1 MTPEKIAII
10 KEIKTEMQNT
20 VKKVR
25 ASNKSIGTTYLN
37 ADSKDGRL
45 VVDFTLRRGAHHVS
59 IVANSYTS
67 SRFNLSLFP

>member
-37 ADSKDGRL
+37 AVLEDFRDGALIRNGI
-45 VVDFTLRRGAHHVS
+45 TLDEFKS
-59 IVANSYTS
+59 I
-67 SRFNLSLFP
+67 SLTKK

>member
-37 ADSKDGRL
+37 AVLEDFRDGALIRNGI
-45 VVDFTLRRGAHHVS
+45 TLDEFKSVS
-59 IVANSYTS
+59 LTKK
-67 SRFNLSLFP
+67 